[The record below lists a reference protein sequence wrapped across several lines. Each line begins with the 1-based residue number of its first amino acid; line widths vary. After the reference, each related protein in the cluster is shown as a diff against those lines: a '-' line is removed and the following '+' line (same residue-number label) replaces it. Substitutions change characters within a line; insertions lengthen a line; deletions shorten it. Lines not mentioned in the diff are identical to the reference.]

1 MFNMGG
7 GELIII
13 ALLALI
19 LIKPDKLPGVA
30 TSLGRWFHDLQRGIT
45 EVKNSF
51 ESTLKEKP
59 KKLELK
65 KDESKPST

>member
-7 GELIII
+7 GELILV

-30 TSLGRWFHDLQRGIT
+30 TSLGRWFHELQRGIT
-45 EVKNSF
+45 DVKNSF
-51 ESTLKEKP
+51 DTSLKEEP
-59 KKLELK
+59 KKLEVK
-65 KDESKPST
+65 KDGAKPTT